1 MTIQLTAVL
10 DIALTHTA
18 DSESALT
25 ALAKA
30 AATEP
35 GVLDHGFWRDPTHPG
50 APRCRNLQRPPAV
63 AGHRLPRASRN
74 PLRPHP
80 DPDAPHLARS
90 AAVLSRSSQ
99 VTRSVT
105 VSSLDG
111 GRHA

>member
-1 MTIQLTAVL
+1 MTIQLTPVL

-18 DSESALT
+18 DFESAPT

-30 AATEP
+30 AASEP
-35 GVLDHGFWRDPTHPG
+35 GVLDYGFWRDPTHPG
-50 APRCRNLQRPPAV
+50 APRF
-63 AGHRLPRASRN
+63 
-74 PLRPHP
+74 
-80 DPDAPHLARS
+80 
-90 AAVLSRSSQ
+90 SRSSQ

>member
-1 MTIQLTAVL
+1 MTIQLTPVP
-10 DIALTHTA
+10 DIALTRAA

-35 GVLDHGFWRDPTHPG
+35 GALDHGFWRDPAHPG
-50 APRCRNLQRPPAV
+50 APRF
-63 AGHRLPRASRN
+63 
-74 PLRPHP
+74 
-80 DPDAPHLARS
+80 
-90 AAVLSRSSQ
+90 SRSSQ